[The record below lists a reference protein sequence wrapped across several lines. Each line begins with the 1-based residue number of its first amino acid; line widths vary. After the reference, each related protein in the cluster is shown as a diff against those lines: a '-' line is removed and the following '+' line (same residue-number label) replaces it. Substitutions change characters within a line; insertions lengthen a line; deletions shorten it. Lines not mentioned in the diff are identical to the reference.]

1 MMINLL
7 PEKEKQFLKERR
19 TTRIFLICGVLVL
32 VFLVSLAFSL
42 IALKF
47 WLFGNLVS
55 LEAVLQNLENELN
68 LQENQLISKEI
79 MSANNRVQII
89 QRFFEE
95 RLEIAPFLKKISQIL
110 PANLSLE
117 SISFQK
123 NNYQFFIEGFSPSR
137 LDLLIFKNRLE
148 ENPEFF
154 EINFPP
160 SNWVKPENFNFVVQ
174 FKIKK
179 LNQ

>member
-19 TTRIFLICGVLVL
+19 TIRIFLICGVLIL
-32 VFLVSLAFSL
+32 VFFVSFSFSL
-42 IALKF
+42 TALKF

-55 LEAVLQNLENELN
+55 LEAILQNLENELN
-68 LQENQLISKEI
+68 FEENQLISKEI
-79 MSANNRVQII
+79 LSANNRIQTI
-89 QRFFEE
+89 QRFFKE
-95 RLEIAPFLKKISQIL
+95 RLEIAPFLKKISHIL

-123 NNYQFFIEGFSPSR
+123 NNYQVFIEGFSPSR
-137 LDLLIFKNRLE
+137 LDLLIFKSRLE

-160 SNWVKPENFNFVVQ
+160 ANWVKPENFNFVVQ

-179 LNQ
+179 